1 MYPDLLKLVFHSEIL
16 VLVFKC
22 TKLLKFLFLVFMVQN
37 MYDSLITI
45 YFCSFLLFLLHDRV
59 LLWVCNSWQLLCHV
73 TI

>member
-45 YFCSFLLFLLHDRV
+45 YFCSFYSVSVSVIFYIIGHIALVGFIHY
-59 LLWVCNSWQLLCHV
+59 
-73 TI
+73 